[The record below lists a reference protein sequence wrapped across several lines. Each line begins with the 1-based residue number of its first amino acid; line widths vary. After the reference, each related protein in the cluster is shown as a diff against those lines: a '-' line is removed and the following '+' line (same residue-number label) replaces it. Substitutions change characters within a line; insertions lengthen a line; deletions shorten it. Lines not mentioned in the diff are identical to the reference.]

1 MTQEEDANDQKPV
14 RFRATTM
21 KMEDLTGKVAV
32 VTGAS
37 SGIGEAAARLL
48 AAEGVHVILSARRR
62 ERIEALAQEL
72 GDKATAVVA
81 DVTDA
86 DQVRTLFDT
95 VRARFGGL
103 DLLFNNAG
111 VGIFD
116 RFTDSAPEDWRR
128 MIDANI
134 HGVLNCTRAA
144 IPLMKGRPGA
154 MISSVSSTGGR
165 YGVEGWSV
173 YSATKFA
180 IVGFH
185 DALRKELGLEGIRV
199 SVIEPGAV
207 WTEFGHNVP
216 EEALRER
223 RANLDALTAADVAQ
237 ALVYAFAQHPR
248 VLVEEIL
255 VRPVKQVAP

>member
-1 MTQEEDANDQKPV
+1 
-14 RFRATTM
+14 M
-21 KMEDLTGKVAV
+21 KMQDLTDKVAV

-48 AAEGVHVILSARRR
+48 VAEGMHVILSARRR
-62 ERIEALAQEL
+62 ERIEALAEDL
-72 GDKATAVVA
+72 GDKATAVTA
-81 DVTDA
+81 DVADA
-86 DQVRTLFDT
+86 DQVRALFDKI
-95 VRARFGGL
+95 RARFGGL

-111 VGIFD
+111 LGVFG
-116 RFTDSAPEDWRR
+116 RFASSMPEDWRR
-128 MIDANI
+128 MIDVNI
-134 HGVLNCTRAA
+134 YGVLNCTHAA

-154 MISSVSSTGGR
+154 MICSVSSTGGR

-173 YSATKFA
+173 YCATKFA
-180 IVGFH
+180 VNGLH

-207 WTEFGHNVP
+207 WTEFGHKVP
-216 EEALRER
+216 QEALQER
-223 RANLDALTAADVAQ
+223 REILDALTAEDVAQ

-255 VRPVKQVAP
+255 VRPVKQVTP